1 MLSVHAISI
10 LVHNCSV
17 LSNEIYSEGILF
29 SIEIFLNKLKA
40 KAVLPIHVR
49 PPIVTRVPST
59 SPPRIPSR
67 LSKPVDNPIRWSGVA
82 SCILFTELY
91 IVSFISFM

>member
-17 LSNEIYSEGILF
+17 LSNEIYSEGIFF
-29 SIEIFLNKLKA
+29 SIARFLNKLKA
-40 KAVLPIHVR
+40 KAVLPIPVR

-59 SPPRIPSR
+59 SPPRTSSS
-67 LSKPVDNPIRWSGVA
+67 LSKPVDNPIRWSWVV